1 MSEFNQSQTYV
12 NEAGTTLNAYITKVF
27 TMMGIAVLITA
38 AVAFAGYMSLINGGL
53 LYNAYMSGAI
63 SIGYIVCMIAQ
74 FGVCI
79 FLSMRI
85 TKMETRTATILLY
98 AYAAL
103 TGVTFSVLPMAFDIA
118 TVFTAFAFAAVMF
131 FCCAVI
137 GHTTSVDLT
146 KFSGLLIGGLIA
158 LVVATVASIFIPALR
173 ESLVISYIGV
183 LLFLVITAW
192 DMQKIKQFYYGTQGG
207 IGTLGGN
214 LAVYGAFQLYLD
226 FINLFLRILRI
237 LGSRSNRK

>member
-38 AVAFAGYMSLINGGL
+38 AVAFGGYMSLINGGL
-53 LYNAYMSGAI
+53 LYNAYMSGAM

-79 FLSMRI
+79 FLSLRI

-146 KFSGLLIGGLIA
+146 KFSGLLVGGLIA

-173 ESLVISYIGV
+173 NSLAISYIGV

-207 IGTLGGN
+207 FGTLGGN

>member
-79 FLSMRI
+79 FLSLRI

-146 KFSGLLIGGLIA
+146 KFSGLLVGGLIA

>member
-1 MSEFNQSQTYV
+1 MS
-12 NEAGTTLNAYITKVF
+12 
-27 TMMGIAVLITA
+27 
-38 AVAFAGYMSLINGGL
+38 
-53 LYNAYMSGAI
+53 
-63 SIGYIVCMIAQ
+63 AQ
-74 FGVCI
+74 FVICI
-79 FLSMRI
+79 FLSLRI

>member
-27 TMMGIAVLITA
+27 TMMGAAVLITA
-38 AVAFAGYMSLINGGL
+38 VIAFLGYMSLVNGGIL
-53 LYNAYMSGAI
+53 MQAYLSGAV
-63 SIGYIVCMIAQ
+63 SIGYIVLIIAQ
-74 FGVCI
+74 FGICI
-79 FLSMRI
+79 ALSMNI
-85 TKMETRTATILLY
+85 TKLQTKTAMILLY
-98 AYAAL
+98 VYAAI
-103 TGVTFSVLPMAFDIA
+103 TGITFAVLPLAFDVA
-118 TVFTAFAFAAVMF
+118 TVFSAFAFAAVMF
-131 FCCAVI
+131 FCCAII

-146 KFSGLLIGGLIA
+146 KFSGLLIGALIA
-158 LVVATVASIFIPALR
+158 LVVATVLSFFIPVLR
-173 ESLVISYIGV
+173 DSLIISYIGV
-183 LLFLVITAW
+183 ILFLVITAW

-207 IGTLGGN
+207 VGTLGGN

>member
-79 FLSMRI
+79 FLSLRI

>member
-1 MSEFNQSQTYV
+1 MSEFNQTQTYV
-12 NEAGTTLNAYITKVF
+12 NETGTTLNAYITKVF
-27 TMMGIAVLITA
+27 SMMGIAVLLTA
-38 AVAFAGYMSLINGGL
+38 AIAFVGYLSLVNGGF
-53 LYNAYMSGAI
+53 LYNMYMSGAI
-63 SIGYIVCMIAQ
+63 SIAYIVCAIAQ

-79 FLSMRI
+79 VLSMRI
-85 TKMETRTATILLY
+85 TKMETKTAKILFY

-103 TGVTFSVLPMAFDIA
+103 TGVTFAVLPMAFDVA
-118 TVFTAFAFAAVMF
+118 TVFSAFAFAAVMF

-158 LVVATVASIFIPALR
+158 LVVATILSLFVPVLR
-173 ESLVISYIGV
+173 DSLIISYIGV

-207 IGTLGGN
+207 MGTLGGN

-237 LGSRSNRK
+237 LGSRSNRN

>member
-1 MSEFNQSQTYV
+1 MSEFNQTKTYV
-12 NEAGTTLNAYITKVF
+12 NETGTTLNAYITKVF
-27 TMMGIAVLITA
+27 SMMGIAVLITA
-38 AVAFAGYMSLINGGL
+38 GVAFAGYLILKSNM
-53 LYNAYMSGAI
+53 YMAGVI
-63 SIGYIVCMIAQ
+63 SIATVVCAIAQ

-85 TKMETRTATILLY
+85 TQMETKTAQILLY

-103 TGVTFSVLPMAFDIA
+103 TGVTFSFLPMAFDIP

-131 FCCAVI
+131 FCCAII
-137 GHTTSVDLT
+137 GHTTNVDLT

-158 LVVATVASIFIPALR
+158 LVIATVLSLFIPALR
-173 ESLVISYIGV
+173 ESLAISYIGV
-183 LLFLVITAW
+183 ILFLVITAW

-207 IGTLGGN
+207 VGTLGGN

-226 FINLFLRILRI
+226 FINLFLRILQI

>member
-146 KFSGLLIGGLIA
+146 KFSGLLVGGLIA

>member
-38 AVAFAGYMSLINGGL
+38 AVAFGGYMSLINGGL

-146 KFSGLLIGGLIA
+146 KFSGLLVGGLIA

-173 ESLVISYIGV
+173 DSLAISYIGV

>member
-38 AVAFAGYMSLINGGL
+38 VVAFAGYMSLVSGGFMMQ
-53 LYNAYMSGAI
+53 AYMSGAM
-63 SIGYIVCMIAQ
+63 SIGYIVCLIAQ
-74 FGVCI
+74 FGICI

-85 TKMETRTATILLY
+85 TKMETKTAQILLY
-98 AYAAL
+98 AYAAV
-103 TGVTFSVLPMAFDIA
+103 TGITFAVLPLAFDVA
-118 TVFTAFAFAAVMF
+118 TVFSAFAFAAVMF
-131 FCCAVI
+131 FCCAII

-146 KFSGLLIGGLIA
+146 KFSGLLIGALIA
-158 LVVATVASIFIPALR
+158 LVVATLLSFFIPVLR
-173 ESLVISYIGV
+173 DSLIISYIGV
-183 LLFLVITAW
+183 ILFLVITAW

-207 IGTLGGN
+207 IGTIGGN

>member
-79 FLSMRI
+79 FLSLRI

-146 KFSGLLIGGLIA
+146 KFSGLLVGGLIA

-173 ESLVISYIGV
+173 DSLAISYIGV

>member
-173 ESLVISYIGV
+173 DSLAISYIGV